1 MKNYIKDTVLST
13 IISMI
18 VTFVVGAAV
27 KEFKKRKVAT
37 KPERHRDLSSSVRI
51 YEDQKID
58 DEEPNEDDGLKLK
71 ADAINNGY
79 KPIKY

>member
-37 KPERHRDLSSSVRI
+37 KPERHRDLSPYIRI

-58 DEEPNEDDGLKLK
+58 DEPNEDDDLKLK

>member
-1 MKNYIKDTVLST
+1 MKNYIKDTVIST

-37 KPERHRDLSSSVRI
+37 KPERHRDFSSSVRI
-51 YEDQKID
+51 YEDEKIND
-58 DEEPNEDDGLKLK
+58 DESTEDNDLKLK
-71 ADAINNGY
+71 ADAINRGY
-79 KPIKY
+79 QPIKY

>member
-37 KPERHRDLSSSVRI
+37 KPERHRDLSPSVRI

-58 DEEPNEDDGLKLK
+58 DEPNEDDDLKLK